1 MCVGSLLISKY
12 KKPRMIVS
20 NLINYITALFE
31 LAMKPIFV
39 AFLIIACAHTVSCL
53 SFSMLCNIFARY
65 PVGYNPDN
73 RTRPNY
79 RPVPE
84 LRPYEPECSPF
95 ELTHDKKRGPD
106 KKWQPPC
113 GYDPKKRPKLAFL
126 PQNDKADPD
135 PDHTLKLCT
144 GIWIGNKI
152 LEKKCISAC
161 FSCISD
167 QVEDYLESDGSI

>member
-1 MCVGSLLISKY
+1 
-12 KKPRMIVS
+12 MIVS
-20 NLINYITALFE
+20 NLINYITALFK
-31 LAMKPIFV
+31 LAMKSIFV
-39 AFLIIACAHTVSCL
+39 ALLLIACAHTVSCL

-84 LRPYEPECSPF
+84 LRPYETECSPF
-95 ELTHDKKRGPD
+95 ELTHDKNDKKRGPD

-126 PQNDKADPD
+126 PQSNEADPD